1 MPANGIGAAANK
13 TEVST
18 SDGLQQGYLTFL
30 LIMLRKGA

>member
-18 SDGLQQGYLTFL
+18 SDGPATGLPHL
-30 LIMLRKGA
+30 LIMLRKEA